1 MNVFSKFQ
9 LTEFVGSILVFSF
22 SFVLIVTRFGG
33 CLFEVVFDLI
43 QNSFGWLRPDKGF

>member
-1 MNVFSKFQ
+1 MNVLSKFQ

-43 QNSFGWLRPDKGF
+43 VYRIALAG